1 MKTFCVLLLSI
12 VCSHAWAWEVDT
24 HAWITL
30 RAFERSQLKAGTPE
44 GDALLRRLG
53 FDRYD
58 PQVVFQSPGLTAVPE
73 FGQRSNYFDLEGD
86 WDQSVPNPAIPL
98 QSNRVPNDWEH
109 ARFPEG
115 YRLGANPGG
124 LGPKAAFAPGSL
136 ADARRGA
143 EVARAAHTLRARS

>member
-1 MKTFCVLLLSI
+1 
-12 VCSHAWAWEVDT
+12 
-24 HAWITL
+24 
-30 RAFERSQLKAGTPE
+30 
-44 GDALLRRLG
+44 
-53 FDRYD
+53 
-58 PQVVFQSPGLTAVPE
+58 LTAVPE

-109 ARFPEG
+109 SRFPEG